1 MEVKIYRE
9 PENES
14 IIIDEES
21 LKQFHQL
28 TEKLGLKNEI
38 KEKVPNVYIALNEG
52 MIKLLEAICPN
63 IDKAEEYNKSTIPLE
78 VLKVLDFAKEN
89 QMFEGYEIWHAQNN
103 PDPMLIGWKYLSEED
118 REKGYDWRRK
128 KYLIAR
134 WGDCAMELEELLK
147 TGFKIL
153 KTSLLDSVKEVKSF
167 CDSVISDPDGYVRKH
182 LKSNLNAPSIDI
194 RSTSGLG
201 DLPF

>member
-14 IIIDEES
+14 IIIDDES
-21 LKQFHQL
+21 LREFHQL
-28 TEKLGLKNEI
+28 TEKLGLKNEV
-38 KEKVPNVYIALNEG
+38 KEKVPNVYIALNDG

-63 IDKAEEYNKSTIPLE
+63 TEKVEEYNKSTIPLE
-78 VLKVLDFAKEN
+78 VLKVLDFTKQNE
-89 QMFEGYEIWHAQNN
+89 MFEGYEIWHAQND
-103 PDPMLIGWKYLSEED
+103 PDPMLIGWKYLSDED
-118 REKGYDWRRK
+118 RKNEYSWRRK

-134 WGDCAMELEELLK
+134 WGDCAMELDELLQ